1 MNVEHGKFQKFILFR
16 PKGYQKTH
24 NFTLIPILMVPRLQD
39 FKKYEFLNFKVVNMN
54 FQKFVIFT
62 PKGYQ
67 KTQNF
72 TLIPIMMVPRLQ
84 DRKKY

>member
-1 MNVEHGKFQKFILFR
+1 MSVEHGKFQKFILFR
-16 PKGYQKTH
+16 PKGYQKTQ

-39 FKKYEFLNFKVVNMN
+39 FKKYEFLSFKVENMN
-54 FQKFVIFT
+54 FQKVIIFR

-72 TLIPIMMVPRLQ
+72 TLIPILLVSKL
-84 DRKKY
+84 